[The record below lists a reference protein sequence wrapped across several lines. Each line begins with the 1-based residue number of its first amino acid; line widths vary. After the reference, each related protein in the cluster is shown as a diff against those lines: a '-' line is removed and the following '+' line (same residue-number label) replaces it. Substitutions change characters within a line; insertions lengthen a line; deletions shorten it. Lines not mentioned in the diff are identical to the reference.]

1 MDLCFI
7 FHMKCGIMLIIFI
20 LSWKYIGQQIDIL
33 WLELSIVNI
42 LGKDWNPSHRI
53 DVFRLLLFIVDL
65 YCDFFYMLCI
75 QNTNKKACCL
85 SMSVTSQ

>member
-33 WLELSIVNI
+33 WLELSIVNV

-53 DVFRLLLFIVDL
+53 DVSLDYCCLLLIYIVIFLHAL
-65 YCDFFYMLCI
+65 YSKY
-75 QNTNKKACCL
+75 K
-85 SMSVTSQ
+85 